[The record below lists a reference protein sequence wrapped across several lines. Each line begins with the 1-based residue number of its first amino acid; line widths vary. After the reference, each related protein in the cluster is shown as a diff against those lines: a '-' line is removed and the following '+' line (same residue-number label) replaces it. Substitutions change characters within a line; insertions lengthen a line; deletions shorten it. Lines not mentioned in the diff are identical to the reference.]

1 MNPRHSSPAQA
12 DLRWRDGL
20 QAKLRTKYSNMH
32 IKAFNKI
39 CLIRLN
45 LPGFA
50 HLFDRNGFWI
60 TGAQIDD
67 DSSLYSV
74 SNATGVTPLN
84 VVLSC
89 SRCAPKQYT
98 PPDKQQIYNRMNGSP
113 GDPPGTHMHKFKPKR
128 ITPFTHRLVSDPTGM
143 EAGWETLT

>member
-1 MNPRHSSPAQA
+1 MSPRHSSLAQA
-12 DLRWRDGL
+12 NLRWRDGL
-20 QAKLRTKYSNMH
+20 QARFCAKYSIMH
-32 IKAFNKI
+32 QKAFHKG

-45 LPGFA
+45 SPGFA
-50 HLFDRNGFWI
+50 HLFDKNGFWI

-89 SRCAPKQYT
+89 NRCASKQYT

>member
-1 MNPRHSSPAQA
+1 MKPQHSSPAPA
-12 DLRWRDGL
+12 DLQWRYDL
-20 QAKLRTKYSNMH
+20 QAKFCTNYSIMH
-32 IKAFNKI
+32 IKAFNKR

-45 LPGFA
+45 PPGFG

-89 SRCAPKQYT
+89 SRCASKQYT